1 VSYSENDNDIDSTLQ
16 EVERILSQSRNS
28 YIQDIE
34 QPQST
39 VTSKMKALLTVEH
52 KYLSTIRKKTLNI
65 YMYLEMGM
73 GIPEYRP

>member
-1 VSYSENDNDIDSTLQ
+1 MSYSENDNDIDSTLQ

-34 QPQST
+34 QPQTT

-52 KYLSTIRKKTLNI
+52 KYLSTVRKKN
-65 YMYLEMGM
+65 LEYIHVPWNGN
-73 GIPEYRP
+73 GYPWI

>member
-1 VSYSENDNDIDSTLQ
+1 MSHGENENDIDSTLQ

-52 KYLSTIRKKTLNI
+52 K
-65 YMYLEMGM
+65 
-73 GIPEYRP
+73 